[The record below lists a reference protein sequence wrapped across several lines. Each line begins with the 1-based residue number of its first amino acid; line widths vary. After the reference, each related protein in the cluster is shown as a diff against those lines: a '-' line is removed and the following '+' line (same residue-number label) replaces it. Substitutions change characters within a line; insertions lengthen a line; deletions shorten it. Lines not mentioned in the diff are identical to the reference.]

1 VSLEGQFE
9 SLTTNQ
15 DVSAGNNSHQE
26 AIAKLHEIL
35 GLMEQFHQKTKTQ
48 LDMASSTYEAQ
59 RLMMS
64 TLESI
69 GQKLSIQQPA
79 LLQGQYEVNAV
90 IRRFQTCQQESLALV
105 KQLRGEIADQN
116 SETPEILENIK
127 SGEDILSEIQRG
139 IQSSLRHMDKHLA
152 TYHSDIQTPIK
163 AFNSMTTAQ
172 GRQYGAFHTTR
183 YMSAE
188 NPDLLSKLIR
198 AELKQTLEPISS
210 LDEKLDKIIGHLVQT
225 ASKSA
230 HEKTFIDFPSTE
242 TAISSKASTQALQS
256 TSCTSVR
263 QVDIFPTTAHP
274 VPLFVV
280 DRAIRSTLG
289 VVKIRTL
296 SLRSRSN
303 FACPPERFFTVTVD
317 FWPLPK
323 WNSHGLSAMF
333 SSGRN
338 SHGYYEICP
347 SILPFRVWSE
357 TDLLWQIID
366 NDDIGALQ
374 KMLATRVTL
383 RDAHTLGFNLLQ
395 VRSVVNDE
403 FY

>member
-1 VSLEGQFE
+1 
-9 SLTTNQ
+9 
-15 DVSAGNNSHQE
+15 
-26 AIAKLHEIL
+26 
-35 GLMEQFHQKTKTQ
+35 
-48 LDMASSTYEAQ
+48 
-59 RLMMS
+59 
-64 TLESI
+64 
-69 GQKLSIQQPA
+69 
-79 LLQGQYEVNAV
+79 V

-105 KQLRGEIADQN
+105 KQLRGEIADQK

-210 LDEKLDKIIGHLVQT
+210 LDEKLDK
-225 ASKSA
+225 
-230 HEKTFIDFPSTE
+230 
-242 TAISSKASTQALQS
+242 S

-347 SILPFRVWSE
+347 SILPSLV
-357 TDLLWQIID
+357 
-366 NDDIGALQ
+366 
-374 KMLATRVTL
+374 
-383 RDAHTLGFNLLQ
+383 
-395 VRSVVNDE
+395 
-403 FY
+403 

>member
-15 DVSAGNNSHQE
+15 NISAGNTSHQE
-26 AIAKLHEIL
+26 SIAKLHEIL
-35 GLMEQFHQKTKTQ
+35 GLMEQCHQRTKAQ
-48 LDMASSTYEAQ
+48 LDMASSTHEAQ

-69 GQKLSIQQPA
+69 GQKLSIQQPT
-79 LLQGQYEVNAV
+79 LLQGQYEVNAA

-105 KQLRGEIADQN
+105 KQLRSEIADQN

-127 SGEDILSEIQRG
+127 SSVDILSEIQRG
-139 IQSSLRHMDKHLA
+139 IRSSLRHMDKHLA
-152 TYHSDIQTPIK
+152 THHSDIQTPIK
-163 AFNSMTTAQ
+163 ASGSMTTAQ
-172 GRQYGAFHTTR
+172 GQQYGAFHTTR

-188 NPDLLSKLIR
+188 NPDLLSRLIR

-210 LDEKLDKIIGHLVQT
+210 LDEKLDKIIGHLAQT

-242 TAISSKASTQALQS
+242 TAISSKASTHALPS
-256 TSCTSVR
+256 TNCTSVR
-263 QVDIFPTTAHP
+263 EVDIFSTAAHP

-280 DRAIRSTLG
+280 ERAIRSTLG
-289 VVKIRTL
+289 VVKIRIL

-303 FACPPERFFTVTVD
+303 LTCPPERFFTVTVD

-338 SHGYYEICP
+338 SHGYHDICP
-347 SILPFRVWSE
+347 SLLPFRVWSE
-357 TDLLWQIID
+357 TDLLWQVID
-366 NDDIGALQ
+366 NDDINALQ

-383 RDAHTLGFNLLQ
+383 RDAHKSGFNLLQ
-395 VRSVVNDE
+395 V
-403 FY
+403 